1 MNLDELQT
9 AQSRERQTDSLQQL
23 RESFYEDAGQFI
35 SQLREERQRAAERA
49 DDPFDAPEVRRLSDD
64 IKTAERTVEA
74 IYERRIGKLV
84 KQASL
89 EAAGMAADAS
99 GLTREEADVFE
110 TLVATIERN
119 REHVL
124 DEVIAG
130 EVRDGST
137 SGPVGETGDGA
148 PEATGSS
155 EPSPAD
161 RPRDD
166 ADATAGPPTDED
178 AAGVDA
184 ADLMGGDGASAPES
198 PSTTEVAPERADA
211 DDDGPA
217 IPPDTPL
224 DNEGPE
230 PTDPDAPHVAAD
242 TSDDRV
248 GGPAGDEPT
257 GDEPTGDEPTGDE
270 PTGDGATGDHA
281 GGSAGGSADDPSSD
295 AAGGSVD
302 RTTVRITRDVGEI
315 LGVDQRAYDLSR
327 EDVVTLPTPNADP
340 LVDRDAAERLD

>member
-35 SQLREERQRAAERA
+35 SQLREERKRASERA
-49 DDPFDAPEVRRLSDD
+49 DDPFDAPEVRRLTDD

-99 GLTREEADVFE
+99 GLTREEQDVFE
-110 TLVATIERN
+110 TLVTTIENN
-119 REHVL
+119 RVHVL

-130 EVRDGST
+130 ERQSTPTSSTPSTEIADEATSSGEETTVADDGS
-137 SGPVGETGDGA
+137 A
-148 PEATGSS
+148 PPT
-155 EPSPAD
+155 
-161 RPRDD
+161 
-166 ADATAGPPTDED
+166 ADASASESS
-178 AAGVDA
+178 GVDA
-184 ADLMGGDGASAPES
+184 ADLMGSGGDAAAAHEEES
-198 PSTTEVAPERADA
+198 SVQEVPPDATGRAD
-211 DDDGPA
+211 DSGPA

-224 DNEGPE
+224 ETEEADVEAPE
-230 PTDPDAPHVAAD
+230 DDPTYGADPDPGGTAAA
-242 TSDDRV
+242 S
-248 GGPAGDEPT
+248 AGD
-257 GDEPTGDEPTGDE
+257 
-270 PTGDGATGDHA
+270 ATA
-281 GGSAGGSADDPSSD
+281 SEESRP
-295 AAGGSVD
+295 VD

-315 LGVDQRAYDLSR
+315 LGVDQRAYDLKS
-327 EDVVTLPTPNADP
+327 EDVVTLPTPNAEP

>member
-110 TLVATIERN
+110 TLVTTIERN

-130 EVRDGST
+130 EVRDGAT
-137 SGPVGETGDGA
+137 PGPVGGAGDGA
-148 PEATGSS
+148 PDATGSS
-155 EPSPAD
+155 EPSPSEQ
-161 RPRDD
+161 PTDD
-166 ADATAGPPTDED
+166 TDTGTEAPPADAPDGPPTDEG

-184 ADLMGGDGASAPES
+184 ADLMGGDDASAPES
-198 PSTTEVAPERADA
+198 PSATEVAPERADA

-224 DNEGPE
+224 DNDGPE

-248 GGPAGDEPT
+248 EGPAGDEPT
-257 GDEPTGDEPTGDE
+257 GDEPTGDGTSGDR
-270 PTGDGATGDHA
+270 TA
-281 GGSAGGSADDPSSD
+281 GSAGGSTDDATTD
-295 AAGGSVD
+295 AAGASVD

>member
-23 RESFYEDAGQFI
+23 RESFYEDAGRFI
-35 SQLREERQRAAERA
+35 AQLREERARAAERA

-99 GLTREEADVFE
+99 GLTREEQDVFE
-110 TLVATIERN
+110 TLVTTIEDN
-119 REHVL
+119 RVHVL

-130 EVRDGST
+130 EVSAST
-137 SGPVGETGDGA
+137 SPSAGEESTAADEA
-148 PEATGSS
+148 ADPE
-155 EPSPAD
+155 
-161 RPRDD
+161 
-166 ADATAGPPTDED
+166 PPTPD
-178 AAGVDA
+178 AAGDAPGVDA
-184 ADLMGGDGASAPES
+184 ADLMGGES
-198 PSTTEVAPERADA
+198 
-211 DDDGPA
+211 DDDPSSAREVPPDATERTDDTGPA

-224 DNEGPE
+224 ENDEADADVEAPDE
-230 PTDPDAPHVAAD
+230 DPTYGAAPDPGRTAEASP
-242 TSDDRV
+242 
-248 GGPAGDEPT
+248 
-257 GDEPTGDEPTGDE
+257 
-270 PTGDGATGDHA
+270 GDGSPE
-281 GGSAGGSADDPSSD
+281 SAGQSA
-295 AAGGSVD
+295 VD

-315 LGVDQRAYDLSR
+315 LGVDQRAYDLKR
-327 EDVVTLPTPNADP
+327 EDVVTLPTPNAEP